1 MDVDKTYF
9 SNITKR
15 ERAIFE
21 GAISMGALFHQ
32 FVGTPV
38 NKNSK
43 RSLEISMEE
52 SLKLQPAIEN
62 VQVEIRFD
70 KLEESMTEFDYTSL
84 TGDMLDVRIFTK
96 VDDVKAIIRIEFVE
110 ELNYPLMY
118 VEKIEDYQV
127 SRFPLNL
134 LTILLNDFFWY
145 DSSTPHELQQ

>member
-1 MDVDKTYF
+1 MDVDKKYF

-38 NKNSK
+38 NKNTK
-43 RSLEISMEE
+43 KGLEKSMED
-52 SLKLQPAIEN
+52 SLRLQPAIEN
-62 VQVEIRFD
+62 VDVKIRFD

-84 TGDMLDVRIFTK
+84 NGDMLDVKIYTK
-96 VDDVKAIIRIEFVE
+96 VDNVKATIKIEFIE

-118 VEKIEDYQV
+118 VENITED
-127 SRFPLNL
+127 
-134 LTILLNDFFWY
+134 
-145 DSSTPHELQQ
+145 

>member
-1 MDVDKTYF
+1 MDVDKKYF
-9 SNITKR
+9 SNITSR

-43 RSLEISMEE
+43 KSLEISMEE
-52 SLKLQPAIEN
+52 SLKLQPAIDDIE
-62 VQVEIRFD
+62 VKIRFD

-84 TGDMLDVRIFTK
+84 TGDMLDVKIHTK
-96 VDDVKAIIRIEFVE
+96 VDNVKATIRIEFIE

-118 VEKIEDYQV
+118 VENIED
-127 SRFPLNL
+127 
-134 LTILLNDFFWY
+134 WA
-145 DSSTPHELQQ
+145 

>member
-1 MDVDKTYF
+1 MDVDKEYF

-43 RSLEISMEE
+43 ESLERAMEE
-52 SLKLQPAIEN
+52 SLNLQPAIEK
-62 VQVEIRFD
+62 VEVNIRFD

-84 TGDMLDVRIFTK
+84 TGDMLDVKIQTK
-96 VDDVKAIIRIEFVE
+96 VDDVLAIIRIEFIE

-118 VEKIEDYQV
+118 VEDIKD
-127 SRFPLNL
+127 
-134 LTILLNDFFWY
+134 
-145 DSSTPHELQQ
+145 

>member
-1 MDVDKTYF
+1 MDVDKKYF
-9 SNITKR
+9 SNITSR

-43 RSLEISMEE
+43 KSLEISMEE
-52 SLKLQPAIEN
+52 SLKLQPAIDDIE
-62 VQVEIRFD
+62 VKIRFD

-84 TGDMLDVRIFTK
+84 TGDMLDVKIHTK
-96 VDDVKAIIRIEFVE
+96 VDNIKATIRIEFIE

-118 VEKIEDYQV
+118 VENIED
-127 SRFPLNL
+127 
-134 LTILLNDFFWY
+134 
-145 DSSTPHELQQ
+145 